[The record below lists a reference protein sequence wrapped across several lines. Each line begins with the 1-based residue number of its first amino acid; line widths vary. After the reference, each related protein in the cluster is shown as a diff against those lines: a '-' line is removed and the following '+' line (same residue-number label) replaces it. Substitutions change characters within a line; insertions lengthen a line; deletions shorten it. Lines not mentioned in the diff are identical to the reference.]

1 MSQQWRCRV
10 KGQWVSFCTPA
21 GNARQLLPPSF
32 SMARRVTDVSG
43 GCATPQSTSLPFWV
57 KIMPITKV
65 SQSPDSDAL
74 SQPAVS
80 AESPLTCLRL
90 AQKPKPASPSGA
102 HDASAPSES
111 AEEFPCPAPRAAV
124 GPYVHEV
131 SLPQGQVQTPDP
143 DRVPAE
149 ETQTL
154 CIRGPWP
161 GSLSAGAPDPTSR
174 SAFSQGRERSRLC
187 DQRIQPRA

>member
-10 KGQWVSFCTPA
+10 KGQGVSFCTPA
-21 GNARQLLPPSF
+21 RNARQLLPPSF
-32 SMARRVTDVSG
+32 SMARHVADVSG

-65 SQSPDSDAL
+65 SQSPDSRC
-74 SQPAVS
+74 AVS
-80 AESPLTCLRL
+80 TCCQCGVTIDMPATCTKTKASL
-90 AQKPKPASPSGA
+90 AQRGPRRI
-102 HDASAPSES
+102 SAFRVGRGIPV
-111 AEEFPCPAPRAAV
+111 PRPPGR

-154 CIRGPWP
+154 CIWGPLP
-161 GSLSAGAPDPTSR
+161 GSLSAGAPDPTSG

-187 DQRIQPRA
+187 DQKIQPRA